1 MLLENLCFD
10 LTIESPYKILY
21 DYLRYFNVQQH
32 KRLRDSAWS
41 FINDS
46 NQTQLCLLFTSKVIA
61 GAALYCGAKH
71 VGQKFEDERGRPWW
85 EVQQLSLMEIR
96 RACNY
101 MADFY
106 TDAPGGLKPGS
117 ESIYVGLRS
126 SLDGNEG
133 EQSTRLMTEQKPS
146 MSPVK
151 MERSGS
157 EMSTK
162 REREDDNGVT
172 TNGHGNGN
180 GTAHVVS
187 RIPAAAQD
195 VDERPTKRQKTEERD
210 FADAPAPTTNGTSAN
225 KDEDAGDAG
234 SEEGELEE

>member
-1 MLLENLCFD
+1 
-10 LTIESPYKILY
+10 
-21 DYLRYFNVQQH
+21 
-32 KRLRDSAWS
+32 
-41 FINDS
+41 
-46 NQTQLCLLFTSKVIA
+46 
-61 GAALYCGAKH
+61 
-71 VGQKFEDERGRPWW
+71 
-85 EVQQLSLMEIR
+85 
-96 RACNY
+96 

-126 SLDGNEG
+126 PLDGNEG
-133 EQSTRLMTEQKPS
+133 EHSTRLMTEQKPS

-162 REREDDNGVT
+162 RDREDDNVVT

-180 GTAHVVS
+180 GTASVVS
-187 RIPAAAQD
+187 RGPAAARD
-195 VDERPTKRQKTEERD
+195 ADERSTKRQKTEEDD
-210 FADAPAPTTNGTSAN
+210 FAHALAPATNGASAS
-225 KDEDAGDAG
+225 KDEDVGGAG

>member
-1 MLLENLCFD
+1 
-10 LTIESPYKILY
+10 
-21 DYLRYFNVQQH
+21 
-32 KRLRDSAWS
+32 
-41 FINDS
+41 
-46 NQTQLCLLFTSKVIA
+46 
-61 GAALYCGAKH
+61 
-71 VGQKFEDERGRPWW
+71 
-85 EVQQLSLMEIR
+85 MEIR
-96 RACNY
+96 KACNY

-106 TDAPGGLKPGS
+106 TEAPGGLKTGS

-126 SLDGNEG
+126 PLDGTDG
-133 EQSTRLMTEQKPS
+133 EHSTRLMTEQKPS

-162 REREDDNGVT
+162 RDRENDNGVT

-180 GTAHVVS
+180 GTTSFVS

-195 VDERPTKRQKTEERD
+195 ADERSTKRQRTEERD
-210 FADAPAPTTNGTSAN
+210 FAHAPAPATNGASTT
-225 KDEDAGDAG
+225 KDEDVGDAG